1 MTESTASL
9 PQVVSRDEW
18 VAARKAL
25 LEKEKEATRAR
36 DALNAERRGLP
47 MVEVGKDYT
56 FEGPGGKTSLLD
68 LFGGRRQL
76 IVYHFM
82 FDPAWDEGCS
92 GCSHVVDNIGHLAH
106 VHARD
111 TSFVLVS
118 RAPLSRIEPFRARM
132 GWMVPWVSSY
142 GSDFN
147 YDFHATVDEAVAPVE
162 YNYRDRATL
171 DRLGQTYH
179 VRGEQHGMSVF
190 LRDGDRVFHTY
201 STYGRGV
208 DGLLGSYNLLD
219 LTPFGRGEG
228 WDGMPDLGGLGM
240 GWLRHHDRY
249 EGIPAAPDACCRPGE
264 HGA

>member
-1 MTESTASL
+1 MTESTVSL
-9 PQVVSRDEW
+9 PQVVSREEW
-18 VAARKAL
+18 VAARRAL
-25 LEKEKEATRAR
+25 LEKEKAATRAR

-47 MVEVGKDYT
+47 MVEVGKDYV
-56 FEGPGGKTSLLD
+56 FEGRGGRTSLLD
-68 LFGGRRQL
+68 LFDGRRQL
-76 IVYHFM
+76 VVYHFM
-82 FDPAWDEGCS
+82 FAPEWDEGCS
-92 GCSHVVDNIGHLAH
+92 GCSHLVDNIGHLAH

-132 GWMVPWVSSY
+132 GWTVPWVSSY

-147 YDFHATVDEAVAPVE
+147 FDFHATMDEAVAPIE
-162 YNYRDRATL
+162 YNYRDRAEL
-171 DRLGQTYH
+171 ERLGQAYH

-228 WDGMPDLGGLGM
+228 WDGMPDLDGLGM

-249 EGIPAAPDACCRPGE
+249 EGVPAAPDSCCGAE
-264 HGA
+264 AHGG